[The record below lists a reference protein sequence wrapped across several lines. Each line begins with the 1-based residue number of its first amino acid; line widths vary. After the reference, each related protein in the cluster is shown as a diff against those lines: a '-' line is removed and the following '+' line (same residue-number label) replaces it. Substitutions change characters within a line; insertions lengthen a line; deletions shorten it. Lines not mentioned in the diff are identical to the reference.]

1 MMKKLLLMA
10 GAIAALAAGPA
21 GAADLVSKAPP
32 PPPSALVYNWTGC
45 YVGAGLGYGMFNQD
59 RQVVSDFPNVVHGDN
74 LIMVNGNPPG
84 ITLSIN
90 ETLGGRGWLATAQ
103 FGCDYQFANNW
114 VIGAFVDGDWSRIHG
129 DQGLFGAYSGEAQLR
144 SSWTVGGRIGWLVTP
159 TLLAYVSGGVTEARF
174 REVDF
179 VNNSTAAILLLDNFL
194 LIGNG
199 APGLQLG
206 AQRYNG
212 FFIGGGTEYA
222 IDWWPGLFWKSEY
235 RFADYR
241 SATTSINC
249 VNAALF
255 GAIWVGPT
263 GISERIHTYVQ
274 TVRTELVWRFNW
286 GEIGKGPVRAAY

>member
-1 MMKKLLLMA
+1 MMKKLLLMTS
-10 GAIAALAAGPA
+10 AIASLAAGA
-21 GAADLVSKAPP
+21 ADAADLVSAPP
-32 PPPSALVYNWTGC
+32 PPRPAPVYGWTGC
-45 YVGAGLGYGMFNQD
+45 YVGAGLGYGMFNQN
-59 RQVVSDFPNVVHGDN
+59 REVVSGFPNVVLGDN
-74 LIMVNGNPPG
+74 LLLVNGGPPDT
-84 ITLSIN
+84 TLFNN
-90 ETLGGRGWLATAQ
+90 ETFGGRGWLATAQ
-103 FGCDYQFANNW
+103 FGCDYQFANSW
-114 VIGAFVDGDWSRIHG
+114 VIGAFVDGDWSRIRG

-144 SSWTVGGRIGWLVTP
+144 SSWAVGGRIGWLVTP

-174 REVDF
+174 GEVDF
-179 VNNSTAAILLLDNFL
+179 VNNSTAAALLLDNFIL
-194 LIGNG
+194 VGSG

-249 VNAALF
+249 VNAALC

-274 TVRTELVWRFNW
+274 TVRTAVVWRFNQR
-286 GEIGKGPVRAAY
+286 EIGKGPVRAAY

>member
-1 MMKKLLLMA
+1 MKMLLLMA
-10 GAIAALAAGPA
+10 GAIAAFAAAPA
-21 GAADLVSKAPP
+21 GAADLVIKAAPTP
-32 PPPSALVYNWTGC
+32 VPVYNWTGC
-45 YVGAGLGYGMFNQD
+45 YVGAGLGYGMFNQNHE
-59 RQVVSDFPNVVHGDN
+59 VVSDFFNVVVGNN
-74 LIMVNGNPPG
+74 LLIVNGNPPG
-84 ITLSIN
+84 TTLSSN
-90 ETLGGRGWLATAQ
+90 ETFGGRGWLATSQ

-114 VIGAFVDGDWSRIHG
+114 VIGAFVDGDWSKIRG

-144 SSWTVGGRIGWLVTP
+144 SSWAVGGRIGWLVTP
-159 TLLAYVSGGVTEARF
+159 TLLAYVSGGVTEARL

-179 VNNSTAAILLLDNFL
+179 ATNSTTTVHFLDNFL
-194 LIGNG
+194 LVGSG

-212 FFIGGGTEYA
+212 FFIGGGIEYA
-222 IDWWPGLFWKSEY
+222 IDWWPGLFWKNEY

-249 VNAALF
+249 VNAALC
-255 GAIWVGPT
+255 GATWVGPT
-263 GISERIHTYVQ
+263 GIAERIHTYVQ

>member
-1 MMKKLLLMA
+1 MIKKFLLMA

-21 GAADLVSKAPP
+21 DAADLVSKAPP
-32 PPPSALVYNWTGC
+32 PPSAPVYNWTGC
-45 YVGAGLGYGMFNQD
+45 YIGAGLGYGTFNQD
-59 RQVVSDFPNVVHGDN
+59 QEVISDFPNIVLGNN
-74 LIMVNGNPPG
+74 LLIVNDNPPG
-84 ITLSIN
+84 TILSSK
-90 ETLGGRGWLATAQ
+90 ETFGGRGWLATAQ

-114 VIGAFVDGDWSRIHG
+114 VIGAFVDGDWSKMRG
-129 DQGLFGAYSGEAQLR
+129 DQALFGAYSGEAQLR
-144 SSWTVGGRIGWLVTP
+144 SSWAVGGRIGWLVTP

-179 VNNSTAAILLLDNFL
+179 VNNSTTAILLLDNFVL
-194 LIGNG
+194 VGSG
-199 APGLQLG
+199 ATGLQLG

-212 FFIGGGTEYA
+212 FFIGGGAEYA

-249 VNAALF
+249 VNVGLC
-255 GAIWVGPT
+255 GVTWVGPT
-263 GISERIHTYVQ
+263 GISERIHSYVQ

-286 GEIGKGPVRAAY
+286 GE